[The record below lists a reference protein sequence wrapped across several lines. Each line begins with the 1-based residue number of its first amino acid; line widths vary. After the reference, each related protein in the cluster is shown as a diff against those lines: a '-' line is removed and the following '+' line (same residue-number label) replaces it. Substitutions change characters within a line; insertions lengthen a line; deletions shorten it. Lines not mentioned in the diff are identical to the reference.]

1 MVQSK
6 RAVAAKRAPSVVE
19 DGNQAQAQRIAEL
32 LHNKVAPPDRRF
44 RNGRAAGENQMAL
57 ASTQVQH
64 DEEVQDVK
72 TPTKKCGKGE
82 KNESKWEAKNES
94 KIALEVEGDE
104 E

>member
-1 MVQSK
+1 MHQIVQFDH
-6 RAVAAKRAPSVVE
+6 AVWHACYKMNS
-19 DGNQAQAQRIAEL
+19 
-32 LHNKVAPPDRRF
+32 LHI
-44 RNGRAAGENQMAL
+44 Q
-57 ASTQVQH
+57 
-64 DEEVQDVK
+64 VQDVK